1 MYLSRI
7 EVVHIS
13 VRIKAYMRGNK
24 IVPVEEVGLEKR
36 GGSNMSMTLILS
48 AVELGLL
55 YTLLTL
61 GLFISYRILDIPDLT
76 VDGSFTLGAAVAVIM
91 TAAGHPILAIFGA
104 ALAGVLAGVVTAT
117 LQTKLKVQPI
127 LAGIL
132 TMTALYSVNIMV
144 MGDKSNVSLLGV
156 DTIFSKVKAMMGG
169 SHSTIILGSMIVLI
183 TCIILGIFL
192 YTKLGLSIRAT
203 GDNEDMVRSSS
214 INVDMMKIIGLGIA
228 NGLVGM
234 SGALIAQKQSFADV
248 SMGTGMVVIGIASLI
263 IGEVIVDIFVK
274 QRGIKSNIFAA
285 VLGSVIY
292 RLIISAALAVN
303 ISATSMK
310 LVSAIIVAVAIS
322 YPVIKSSITNKLN
335 EYRRQK
341 GGDNHAIN

>member
-1 MYLSRI
+1 M
-7 EVVHIS
+7 
-13 VRIKAYMRGNK
+13 N
-24 IVPVEEVGLEKR
+24 
-36 GGSNMSMTLILS
+36 MTLVLS
-48 AVELGLL
+48 AVELGLF

-76 VDGSFTLGAAVAVIM
+76 VDGSFTLGAAVAVVL
-91 TAAGHPILAIFGA
+91 TTTGHPFMAILGA
-104 ALAGVLAGVVTAT
+104 ALAGILAGVVTAT

-132 TMTALYSVNIMV
+132 TMTALYSINIMV
-144 MGDKSNVSLLGV
+144 MNDKANVSLLGV
-156 DTIFSKVKAMMGG
+156 ETLFTKMKMLIGG
-169 SHSTIILGSMIVLI
+169 SRSGLILGAVIVLI
-183 TCIILGIFL
+183 VCLLLGIFL

-214 INVDMMKIIGLGIA
+214 INVDLMKIIGLAIA
-228 NGLVGM
+228 NGLVAV
-234 SGALIAQKQSFADV
+234 SGAFIAQKQSFADV

-274 QRGIKSNIFAA
+274 QRGIKSNILAA

-292 RLIISAALAVN
+292 RLIISAALSVN

-310 LVSAIIVAVAIS
+310 LVSAIIVVAAIS
-322 YPVIKSSITNKLN
+322 YPVVKSSVSNRMN
-335 EYRRQK
+335 QYRRQK
-341 GGDNHAIN
+341 GGDSHVIH

>member
-1 MYLSRI
+1 MNI
-7 EVVHIS
+7 
-13 VRIKAYMRGNK
+13 AF
-24 IVPVEEVGLEKR
+24 
-36 GGSNMSMTLILS
+36 ILS
-48 AVELGLL
+48 AVELGLF

-76 VDGSFTLGAAVAVIM
+76 VDGSFTLGAAVAVIL
-91 TAAGHPILAIFGA
+91 TINGHPFIAILGA
-104 ALAGVLAGVVTAT
+104 ALAGILAGVVTAT

-132 TMTALYSVNIMV
+132 TMTALYSINIMV
-144 MGDKSNVSLLGV
+144 MDDKANVSLLGV
-156 DTIFSKVKAMMGG
+156 DTLFTKMKMLVGG
-169 SHSTIILGSMIVLI
+169 SYSGMILGGGIVLVI
-183 TCIILGIFL
+183 CILLGVFL

-214 INVDMMKIIGLGIA
+214 INVDLMKILGLAIA
-228 NGLVGM
+228 NGLVAV

-274 QRGIKSNIFAA
+274 QRGIKSNILAA
-285 VLGSVIY
+285 VLGSIIY
-292 RLIISAALAVN
+292 RLIISAALSVN

-310 LVSAIIVAVAIS
+310 LVSAIIVVIAIS
-322 YPVIKSSITNKLN
+322 YPVIQSSIQSRMNQV
-335 EYRRQK
+335 RRQK
-341 GGDNHAIN
+341 GGISDVRN

>member
-1 MYLSRI
+1 MNI
-7 EVVHIS
+7 
-13 VRIKAYMRGNK
+13 
-24 IVPVEEVGLEKR
+24 
-36 GGSNMSMTLILS
+36 TFILS
-48 AVELGLL
+48 AIELGLF

-76 VDGSFTLGAAVAVIM
+76 VDGSFTLGAAVAVM
-91 TAAGHPILAIFGA
+91 LTTAGHPLIAIFGA

-132 TMTALYSVNIMV
+132 TMTALYSINIMV
-144 MGDKSNVSLLGV
+144 MRDKANVSLLGV
-156 DTIFSKVKAMMGG
+156 ETLFTRIKMLIGG
-169 SHSTIILGSMIVLI
+169 SFTGLILGVGIVLI
-183 TCIILGIFL
+183 VCILLGLFL

-214 INVDMMKIIGLGIA
+214 INVDLMKIIGLAIA
-228 NGLVGM
+228 NGLVAI

-263 IGEVIVDIFVK
+263 IGEVIVDIFIK

-285 VLGSVIY
+285 VLGSIIY
-292 RLIISAALAVN
+292 RLIISAALSVN

-322 YPVIKSSITNKLN
+322 YPVMKSSIQTKMNQI
-335 EYRRQK
+335 RRQK
-341 GGDNHAIN
+341 GGMSDVRN

>member
-1 MYLSRI
+1 
-7 EVVHIS
+7 
-13 VRIKAYMRGNK
+13 
-24 IVPVEEVGLEKR
+24 
-36 GGSNMSMTLILS
+36 MSMTLILS
-48 AVELGLL
+48 AGELGLL

-91 TAAGHPILAIFGA
+91 TVAGHPILAILGA
-104 ALAGVLAGVVTAT
+104 ACAGILAGMVTAT

-156 DTIFSKVKAMMGG
+156 ETIFSKAKTFIGG
-169 SHSTIILGSMIVLI
+169 NYSGLMLGSMVVLV
-183 TCIILGIFL
+183 TCIILGVFL
-192 YTKLGLSIRAT
+192 HTKLGLSIRAT

-214 INVDMMKIIGLGIA
+214 INVDQMKIIGLAIA
-228 NGLVGM
+228 NGLVAV

-263 IGEVIVDIFVK
+263 IGEVLVDIFVK
-274 QRGIKSNIFAA
+274 QRSIRSNIFAA

-292 RLIISAALAVN
+292 RLIISAALSVN

-310 LVSAIIVAVAIS
+310 LVSAIIVVAAIS
-322 YPVIKSSITNKLN
+322 YPVVKLSISNKMN
-335 EYRRQK
+335 QYRRQK
-341 GGDNHAIN
+341 GGDSHVIR

>member
-1 MYLSRI
+1 MDSK
-7 EVVHIS
+7 S
-13 VRIKAYMRGNK
+13 
-24 IVPVEEVGLEKR
+24 EK
-36 GGSNMSMTLILS
+36 GGRSMNMLLALS

-76 VDGSFTLGAAVAVIM
+76 VDGSFTLGAAVAVVI
-91 TAAGHPILAIFGA
+91 TTAGHPFLAILGAAIAGILAGM
-104 ALAGVLAGVVTAT
+104 VTAT

-132 TMTALYSVNIMV
+132 TMTALYSINIMV
-144 MGDKSNVSLLGV
+144 MGNKANISLLRVETLFTKMKALVGASRAGFLLGGGV
-156 DTIFSKVKAMMGG
+156 V
-169 SHSTIILGSMIVLI
+169 IISCVL
-183 TCIILGIFL
+183 LGIFL

-214 INVDMMKIIGLGIA
+214 INVDLMKIIGLAIA
-228 NGLVGM
+228 NGLVAI

-263 IGEVIVDIFVK
+263 IGEVIVDMFVK
-274 QRGIKSNIFAA
+274 QRGIKSNIVAA
-285 VLGSVIY
+285 VLGSIIY

-310 LVSAIIVAVAIS
+310 LVSAVIVVIAIS
-322 YPVIKSSITNKLN
+322 YPVITSSIQTKLN
-335 EYRRQK
+335 QVRRQK
-341 GGDNHAIN
+341 GGTSDAIR

>member
-1 MYLSRI
+1 M
-7 EVVHIS
+7 
-13 VRIKAYMRGNK
+13 
-24 IVPVEEVGLEKR
+24 
-36 GGSNMSMTLILS
+36 NMTFILS

-76 VDGSFTLGAAVAVIM
+76 VDGSFTLGAAVAVII
-91 TAAGHPILAIFGA
+91 TTAGHPFLAIFGA
-104 ALAGVLAGVVTAT
+104 ALAGILAGMVTAT

-132 TMTALYSVNIMV
+132 TMTALYSINIMV
-144 MGDKSNVSLLGV
+144 MGDKANISLLGV
-156 DTIFSKVKAMMGG
+156 DTLFTKMKVLIGG
-169 SHSTIILGSMIVLI
+169 SRSGLVLGVGVVLVVCIL
-183 TCIILGIFL
+183 LGIFL

-214 INVDMMKIIGLGIA
+214 INVDLMKIIGLAIA
-228 NGLVGM
+228 NGLVAI

-263 IGEVIVDIFVK
+263 IGEVLVDIFVK
-274 QRGIKSNIFAA
+274 QRGIKSNIAAA
-285 VLGSVIY
+285 VLGSIIY
-292 RLIISAALAVN
+292 RLIISAALSVN

-310 LVSAIIVAVAIS
+310 LVSAIIVVIAIS
-322 YPVIKSSITNKLN
+322 YPVIKSGIQTKMNQI
-335 EYRRQK
+335 RRQK
-341 GGDNHAIN
+341 GGASDVRN